1 MNFLTSESM
10 TAASLFS
17 PDLHVGEWVRLNSA
31 STAYIPVEEKRIEK
45 CGVVLLS
52 DSYGSVVHGIRL
64 RYLGQLNQVLRCSP
78 IALPATAESTSQQLL
93 EAIIEFKP
101 HDLSMSLIVDED
113 AEASL
118 VLTSYWPEG
127 TLHVE
132 HFFHFPADEP
142 IDTVVNFYNKPA
154 TVDQVPIRQW
164 GWHSPA
170 SEFQERLREQLRNG
184 QWPLAHGW

>member
-1 MNFLTSESM
+1 M
-10 TAASLFS
+10 
-17 PDLHVGEWVRLNSA
+17 
-31 STAYIPVEEKRIEK
+31 
-45 CGVVLLS
+45 
-52 DSYGSVVHGIRL
+52 RL
-64 RYLGQLNQVLRCSP
+64 RYLEQLNQVLGRSSVVLP
-78 IALPATAESTSQQLL
+78 ITAKSTSQQLL
-93 EAIIEFKP
+93 NAIMEFKP
-101 HDLSMSLIVDED
+101 HDLSMSLIIDED
-113 AEASL
+113 TEASL

-132 HFFHFPADEP
+132 HFFHFPVEEP

-154 TVDQVPIRQW
+154 AGGQAPARQW